1 MASIIIGLKAAS
13 PWPPPN
19 LDLDRSTVSNMG
31 ASIWP
36 IAIASNFCAACQI
49 FGSSG
54 ASGSADG
61 GGAIVRGVAAPNV
74 AAPEAGVPEGAAPE
88 VAALLG
94 VALRIVAPR
103 GAEPDIVEPG
113 IVAPGIGGPEPK
125 ISISAPAGR
134 LATRRQP

>member
-54 ASGSADG
+54 VSVSAER
-61 GGAIVRGVAAPNV
+61 GGAIEPGVAAPNV
-74 AAPEAGVPEGAAPE
+74 AAPEVAAPK
-88 VAALLG
+88 VAAPKLVALGG
-94 VALRIVAPR
+94 VALSIV
-103 GAEPDIVEPG
+103 
-113 IVAPGIGGPEPK
+113 
-125 ISISAPAGR
+125 
-134 LATRRQP
+134 